1 MTIYRTISYIINV
14 IVGIYSY
21 PRQSEHLPSSTSVL
35 DRTLYNMVGL
45 EREREREREREKRG
59 TERAR
64 EFTFMYMIITCVCDM
79 YMYTSHHIM
88 LYFVLVA
95 GQLCFNVRRVH

>member
-45 EREREREREREKRG
+45 ERERERERKERDRES
-59 TERAR
+59 ERVYIHVYDY
-64 EFTFMYMIITCVCDM
+64 YMCM
-79 YMYTSHHIM
+79 
-88 LYFVLVA
+88 
-95 GQLCFNVRRVH
+95 